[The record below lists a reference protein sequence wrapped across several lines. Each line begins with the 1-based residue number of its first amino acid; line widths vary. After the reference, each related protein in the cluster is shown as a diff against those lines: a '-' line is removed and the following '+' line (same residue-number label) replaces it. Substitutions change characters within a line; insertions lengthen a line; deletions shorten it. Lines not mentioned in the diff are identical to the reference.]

1 MSVSGVLT
9 AAASRIGYYAPDD
22 PEPGSEAGR
31 YLAAKMNQP
40 WLAGPSTRIWWCMC
54 FTSMCFDIAGEQGAL
69 RGLFYNT
76 DTYKSKNRD
85 RMISIADA
93 QPGDVVLFDW
103 GGDGA
108 TDHVGIVEKNL
119 GGGRLQ
125 TIEGNTSSGSAGSQS
140 AGNGVWR
147 RIRYSEDIDSVFR
160 PLYGGAS
167 SSPASES
174 APYLTKTDGQEMLVV
189 DGIPGVRTWARLQQV
204 MGTPIDGVKDEPSL
218 MVMAFQRWLTN
229 SIAPGSIAELGCS
242 GAVWGELDVDGYDGA
257 KTWKAF
263 QYFAYAVVP
272 DIVTIHHGPLDW
284 SFIDGIP
291 GTVTISVL
299 QEMLNR
305 SYSGTGKLL

>member
-1 MSVSGVLT
+1 MSVNGVLS

-40 WLAGPSTRIWWCMC
+40 WLAGPSTDIWWCMC
-54 FTSMCFDIAGEQGAL
+54 FISMCFDIAGEADAL

-85 RMISIADA
+85 RMVSIANA

-103 GGDGA
+103 HGDGV

-125 TIEGNTSSGSAGSQS
+125 TIEGNTSAGNAGSQS

-147 RIRYSEDIDSVFR
+147 RIRYEDDIDSIFR
-160 PLYGGAS
+160 PLYSGTSTS
-167 SSPASES
+167 SVTSRTE
-174 APYLTKTDGQEMLVV
+174 TDGQEMLEV
-189 DGIPGVRTWARLQQV
+189 DGIAGPRTWARLQQV

-218 MVMAFQRWLTN
+218 MIESFQRWLTN
-229 SIAPGSIAELGCS
+229 NIAPGSIADLGCS
-242 GAVWGELDVDGYDGA
+242 GDVWGELDIDGYDGP

-272 DIVTIHHGPLDW
+272 DLVTEHHGSHDW

-291 GTVTISVL
+291 GPITISVL

-305 SYSGTGKLL
+305 SHSGSGKLL